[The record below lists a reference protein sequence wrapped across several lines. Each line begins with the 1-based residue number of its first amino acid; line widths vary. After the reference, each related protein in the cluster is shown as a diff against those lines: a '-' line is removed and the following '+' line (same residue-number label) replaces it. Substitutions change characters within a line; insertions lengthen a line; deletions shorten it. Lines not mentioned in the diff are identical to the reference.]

1 VGKEKI
7 KNHFVTAATA
17 RRYARGRPFH
27 HPLVMERI
35 RRFTKRTTPFAR
47 ALDVGCGTGM
57 STAALKSI
65 SDEVVGLDPSDAM
78 LAHAPK
84 ARGIQYVRRRAEK
97 LPFPDA
103 SFEIVT
109 VSSAF
114 HWLDRSLF
122 LAEAA
127 RVLAPRGWLVIY
139 NGGFGAKM
147 RENPDFRRA
156 FRAKYPKRFPTP
168 LRYWRPLSKSDTAP
182 HGLDFRHAEKFTHEV
197 PYTPRGLVEYL
208 ATHSNVIAAVE
219 ERGEKMSVVR
229 KWLLDLVAPLF
240 RGDEGTFV
248 FGGTIHFVQKMGPSK
263 KSLRRQKR
271 QSKTTKE

>member
-1 VGKEKI
+1 MSKEKI
-7 KNHFVTAATA
+7 RNHFITAATA
-17 RRYARGRPFH
+17 RRYAKGRPFH

-35 RRFTKRTTPFAR
+35 RRFTRRTTPFPR

-57 STAALKSI
+57 SAVALKSI
-65 SDEVVGLDPSDAM
+65 SDEVVGLDPSAAM
-78 LAHAPK
+78 LAQAPRAK
-84 ARGIQYVRRRAEK
+84 GVHYVRCRAER

-103 SFEIVT
+103 SFELVT

-114 HWLDRSLF
+114 HWLDRAHF

-168 LRYWRPLSKSDTAP
+168 LRHWKPLSKSDAAP

-197 PYTPRGLVEYL
+197 AYTPKGLVDYL
-208 ATHSNVIAAVE
+208 STHSNVIAAVE
-219 ERGEKMSVVR
+219 SRGEKMSAVR
-229 KWLLDLVAPLF
+229 KWILDLVTPLF
-240 RGDEGTFV
+240 CGSEGTFV

-263 KSLRRQKR
+263 KSIRRLNR
-271 QSKTTKE
+271 QSKATKE